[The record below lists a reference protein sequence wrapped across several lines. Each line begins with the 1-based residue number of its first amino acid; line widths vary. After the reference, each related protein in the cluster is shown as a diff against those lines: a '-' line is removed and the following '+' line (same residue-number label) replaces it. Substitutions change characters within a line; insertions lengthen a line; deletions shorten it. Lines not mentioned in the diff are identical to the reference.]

1 MSSSRGDW
9 CEECKKRI
17 KTLVMKR
24 RKGTTKLLQKNFFTY
39 IGRTKKDMV
48 SPIRGDL
55 FIDNLVTSLGE
66 RDITGKEF

>member
-1 MSSSRGDW
+1 
-9 CEECKKRI
+9 
-17 KTLVMKR
+17 MKR

-66 RDITGKEF
+66 REITGKEF